1 MKFLITEE
9 EKNLIRGM
17 YNLLN
22 EDFLSSLDHDGHE
35 FEIQDGKMYID
46 GFEYDTIFEFTSKI
60 KKPNPKLEFMGMT
73 NLGGQFLGTNFVCSI
88 YIGNETDHKNLN
100 LNNLEMDR
108 IAKAIS
114 EKQPVITFISDV
126 KSGKYKFNI
135 KLKKT
140 NKKKKIES
148 ETPKPKPSQPNPPKT
163 PKPVTEPSTPKP
175 VTEPPQFTK
184 PVIEIKCEE
193 NFTEIIEKVKKINDI
208 TLVTGK
214 SFKDTDG
221 LCKIALDIEID
232 IDEKERFFCKITKD
246 MIYDCKSYSPEYQKI
261 ADTIKITL

>member
-9 EKNLIRGM
+9 EKNSIRGM

-46 GFEYDTIFEFTSKI
+46 GFEYDIIFEFTSKI

-88 YIGNETDHKNLN
+88 YIGNETDRKNLN

-114 EKQPVITFISDV
+114 EKQPVISFINDV
-126 KSGKYKFNI
+126 ESGKYKFNL
-135 KLKKT
+135 KLKI
-140 NKKKKIES
+140 NKKVLIA
-148 ETPKPKPSQPNPPKT
+148 
-163 PKPVTEPSTPKP
+163 
-175 VTEPPQFTK
+175 
-184 PVIEIKCEE
+184 
-193 NFTEIIEKVKKINDI
+193 VKM
-208 TLVTGK
+208 
-214 SFKDTDG
+214 S
-221 LCKIALDIEID
+221 
-232 IDEKERFFCKITKD
+232 
-246 MIYDCKSYSPEYQKI
+246 IYLSI
-261 ADTIKITL
+261 

>member
-9 EKNLIRGM
+9 EKNSIRGM

-22 EDFLSSLDHDGHE
+22 EDILTSIEYDGHE

-46 GFEYDTIFEFTSKI
+46 GFEYDTILEFTSLL
-60 KKPNPKLEFMGMT
+60 KPSSKNLEFVKGAA
-73 NLGGQFLGTNFVCSI
+73 LGRLLGTKFWATLFIGTESDQLILSI
-88 YIGNETDHKNLN
+88 YKV
-100 LNNLEMDR
+100 EMDR

-114 EKQPVITFISDV
+114 ENQPVIAFISDV

-140 NKKKKIES
+140 NKKKKVES
-148 ETPKPKPSQPNPPKT
+148 EPPKPSQPNTPKT

-175 VTEPPQFTK
+175 VTEPQQFTK

-246 MIYDCKSYSPEYQKI
+246 MIYGCKSYSPEYQKI